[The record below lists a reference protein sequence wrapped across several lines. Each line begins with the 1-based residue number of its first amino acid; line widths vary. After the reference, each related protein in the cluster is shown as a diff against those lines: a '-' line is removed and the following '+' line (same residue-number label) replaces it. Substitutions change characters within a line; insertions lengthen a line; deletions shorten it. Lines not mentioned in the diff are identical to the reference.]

1 MRYTKPIFL
10 TFFLFFILENTFA
23 QSLRELEP
31 RLSALAKIMVQDTF
45 APNRRKAAE
54 EFNPLFISALQQKDA
69 FKYRFDSLQNIS
81 MQVPLD
87 SAFRMF
93 TWQLVKDPDHYQ
105 YFGAIQM
112 KGKKPRVV
120 VLNDKYQEIED
131 KEFATCTPENWCG
144 GVVYK
149 MKEFT
154 GKGGKQYLLF
164 SYNINAMFERT
175 KFVDV
180 MKYRDGKFTFGAPL
194 FVQKGKENRKRILM
208 TYGADS
214 KARMN
219 FDEQMQMI
227 IFDHLISQKN
237 EITGLTMVP
246 DGDFEGYRLEKG
258 VWQYVEDAVK
268 TTPMDTPMMPNPVLD
283 KRKGKD
289 IMGKKVK
296 KK

>member
-1 MRYTKPIFL
+1 MHYTKIIFFVL
-10 TFFLFFILENTFA
+10 LSFFSSQNTFA
-23 QSLRELEP
+23 QSLSELEP
-31 RLSALAKIMVQDTF
+31 KLAALAKIMVQDTF

-69 FKYRFDSLQNIS
+69 FKYRFDSLTNIS
-81 MQVPLD
+81 MQAPLD
-87 SAFRMF
+87 SSFRMF
-93 TWQLVKDPDHYQ
+93 TWQLVKDPEHYQ

-120 VLNDKYQEIED
+120 VLNDKFQEIEE
-131 KEFATCTPENWCG
+131 KEFETCTPENWCG
-144 GVVYK
+144 GLIYK
-149 MKEFT
+149 MKEFQ
-154 GKGGKQYLLF
+154 GKGGKQYLIF
-164 SYNINAMFERT
+164 GYNINKMYERT

-180 MKYRDGKFTFGAPL
+180 LKYRDGKFTFGAPL
-194 FVQKGKENRKRILM
+194 FVQKGKETRKRILM
-208 TYGADS
+208 TYGADA

-227 IFDHLISQKN
+227 VFDHLISQKN

-268 TTPMDTPMMPNPVLD
+268 TTPMDKPMFPNPVLD
-283 KRKGKD
+283 KRKGRD
-289 IMGKKVK
+289 INGKKVK
-296 KK
+296 KR